1 VPSQPSSAAFP
12 PAAYIDPR
20 GPRFGAAIT
29 SAVLVIVLLTSSGW
43 LLAAQA
49 AVFAIGGFLGLKYAP
64 YGYLYRALVQPR
76 LGRPTELEHPAP
88 PTFAQSVGLGFAA
101 VGAIGYLSGVT
112 ALGIAATALAL
123 AAAFLNAAFD
133 FCLGCEV
140 YLLFRRSTVRRQ
152 PVG

>member
-1 VPSQPSSAAFP
+1 MPS
-12 PAAYIDPR
+12 PAPYIDPR
-20 GPRFGAAIT
+20 GPRFGAVIT
-29 SAVLVIVLLTSSGW
+29 TVVLAVVLVTGSGW

-49 AVFAIGGFLGLKYAP
+49 LVFALGGFLGLKYAP
-64 YGYLYRALVQPR
+64 YGFIYRALVRPR
-76 LGRPTELEHPAP
+76 LGRPAELENPAP
-88 PTFAQSVGLGFAA
+88 PQFAQIVGFTFAA
-101 VGAIGYLSGVT
+101 VGTIGYLSGVA

-152 PVG
+152 PIG